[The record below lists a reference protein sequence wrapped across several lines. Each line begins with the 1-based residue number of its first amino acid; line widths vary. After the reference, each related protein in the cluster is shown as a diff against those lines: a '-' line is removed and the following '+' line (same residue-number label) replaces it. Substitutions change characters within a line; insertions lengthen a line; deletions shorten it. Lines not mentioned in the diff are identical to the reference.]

1 MADDEVSKNDQVPDT
16 KLEALL
22 DVKVEISAVLGTAIM
37 PIAQIL
43 KLGRGAVVE
52 LNRTVDEDIEV
63 HANNRLVAHGEV
75 VVVDGNLGV
84 NLTKTIQLS
93 DVVIGKN
100 KTSSLIK
107 TLDSK
112 NEDISEDTEE
122 IADDSDK
129 TLDGAKETLN
139 SAERN

>member
-37 PIAQIL
+37 PIAHIL

-52 LNRTVDEDIEV
+52 LNRTVDEDIEI

-100 KTSSLIK
+100 KTGSLIN
-107 TLDSK
+107 TLDPN
-112 NEDISEDTEE
+112 NEDISKDTEE
-122 IADDSDK
+122 ISDESDK
-129 TLDGAKETLN
+129 TLSGAKESLN
-139 SAERN
+139 GAEQN

>member
-112 NEDISEDTEE
+112 NEDISDDTEE
-122 IADDSDK
+122 IVDDSDK

-139 SAERN
+139 SAEQN

>member
-139 SAERN
+139 SAEQN

>member
-1 MADDEVSKNDQVPDT
+1 MANDEVAKSNQVPDT

-52 LNRTVDEDIEV
+52 LDRTVDEDIEV
-63 HANNRLVAHGEV
+63 HANNRLVAYGEV

-93 DVVIGKN
+93 DVVIGKH
-100 KTSSLIK
+100 KTGGLIE
-107 TLDSK
+107 TLDSN
-112 NEDISEDTEE
+112 NEDISKDTEHIGDE
-122 IADDSDK
+122 NDK
-129 TLDGAKETLN
+129 AINETKETLN
-139 SAERN
+139 SAEQN

>member
-1 MADDEVSKNDQVPDT
+1 MTDNEVPKNNQVPDT

-100 KTSSLIK
+100 TGGSLI
-107 TLDSK
+107 TTQNPN
-112 NEDISEDTEE
+112 NEDISKDTEE
-122 IADDSDK
+122 IADESDQ
-129 TLDGAKETLN
+129 TLNGAKESLN
-139 SAERN
+139 GAEQN

>member
-122 IADDSDK
+122 ISDDSDK

-139 SAERN
+139 SAEQN

>member
-1 MADDEVSKNDQVPDT
+1 MTDNEVPKNNQVPDT

-100 KTSSLIK
+100 TGGSLI
-107 TLDSK
+107 TTQNPN
-112 NEDISEDTEE
+112 NEDISKDTEE
-122 IADDSDK
+122 IADESDQ
-129 TLDGAKETLN
+129 TLNGAKVSLN
-139 SAERN
+139 GAGQN

>member
-1 MADDEVSKNDQVPDT
+1 MADEEALKNNQAPNT

-139 SAERN
+139 SAEQN